1 MHCNALYR
9 WCCGY
14 FVYIISMK
22 GDFLCEILSF
32 KGEGETYIHIKFCL
46 ISLQFTRTMNIITH
60 YGSSTSWNSNEHAIN
75 CSISFIWCKNDVFW
89 VMQKSSQKRNFN
101 RTHFTNNTTQYI
113 YKDIINNTWMISCV
127 CCVIVDFCTCLIVCF
142 LISFL
147 FRKGRSYINSRLL
160 RNKNLFFTY
169 VTIFFIS

>member
-1 MHCNALYR
+1 MKYYPLRAKAKR
-9 WCCGY
+9 I
-14 FVYIISMK
+14 FIS
-22 GDFLCEILSF
+22 I
-32 KGEGETYIHIKFCL
+32 FCL

>member
-1 MHCNALYR
+1 MKYCPLRAKAKR
-9 WCCGY
+9 I
-14 FVYIISMK
+14 FIS
-22 GDFLCEILSF
+22 I
-32 KGEGETYIHIKFCL
+32 FCL

-147 FRKGRSYINSRLL
+147 FRKGRSYINLQLQILVIQAESAKPRRL
-160 RNKNLFFTY
+160 RHAAMPNSKPTEG
-169 VTIFFIS
+169 SAWSAS

>member
-1 MHCNALYR
+1 MKYCPLRAKAKR
-9 WCCGY
+9 I
-14 FVYIISMK
+14 FIS
-22 GDFLCEILSF
+22 I
-32 KGEGETYIHIKFCL
+32 FCL

>member
-1 MHCNALYR
+1 MKYCPLRAKAKR
-9 WCCGY
+9 I
-14 FVYIISMK
+14 FIS
-22 GDFLCEILSF
+22 I
-32 KGEGETYIHIKFCL
+32 FCL

-101 RTHFTNNTTQYI
+101 RTHFPNNTTQYI

>member
-1 MHCNALYR
+1 MKYCPLRAKAKR
-9 WCCGY
+9 I
-14 FVYIISMK
+14 FIS
-22 GDFLCEILSF
+22 I
-32 KGEGETYIHIKFCL
+32 FCL

-75 CSISFIWCKNDVFW
+75 CSISFVWCKNDVFW

>member
-1 MHCNALYR
+1 MKYCPLRAKAKR
-9 WCCGY
+9 I
-14 FVYIISMK
+14 FIS
-22 GDFLCEILSF
+22 I
-32 KGEGETYIHIKFCL
+32 FCL

-101 RTHFTNNTTQYI
+101 RTHFPNNTTQHI

-127 CCVIVDFCTCLIVCF
+127 CCVIVDFCKCLIVCF

>member
-1 MHCNALYR
+1 MKYCPLRAKAKR
-9 WCCGY
+9 I
-14 FVYIISMK
+14 FIS
-22 GDFLCEILSF
+22 I
-32 KGEGETYIHIKFCL
+32 FCL
-46 ISLQFTRTMNIITH
+46 ISLQFTRTMNLITH

-75 CSISFIWCKNDVFW
+75 CSISFVWCKNDVFW
-89 VMQKSSQKRNFN
+89 AMQKSSQKRNFN
-101 RTHFTNNTTQYI
+101 RTHFPNNTTQYI

>member
-1 MHCNALYR
+1 MKYCPLRAKAKR
-9 WCCGY
+9 I
-14 FVYIISMK
+14 FIS
-22 GDFLCEILSF
+22 I
-32 KGEGETYIHIKFCL
+32 FCL

-147 FRKGRSYINSRLL
+147 TVCEKVETTEKLGNCNGHYVACTLL
-160 RNKNLFFTY
+160 CH
-169 VTIFFIS
+169 ISTT